1 MAGSF
6 VSLRKSGEFKRVF
19 DTKRSVANR
28 LLVMYIAEGEPGE
41 TRVGITVSK
50 KFGKAVA
57 RNRVKRRIREAF
69 RLCAERLASGYDI
82 VIVPRL
88 EAKEASFQGIC
99 SALEN
104 LLARAHLLFKN
115 HEEVPVADGVGEP
128 SGEEADEMP
137 PRDV

>member
-1 MAGSF
+1 MSGSF

-19 DTKRSVANR
+19 DRKRSIANR
-28 LLVMYIAEGEPGE
+28 LLVIYTAEGKPDE

-57 RNRVKRRIREAF
+57 RNRMKRRIREAF
-69 RLCAERLASGYDI
+69 RLYAGRLAGGYDI
-82 VIVPRL
+82 VIIPRL

-104 LLARAHLLFKN
+104 LLARAHLLF
-115 HEEVPVADGVGEP
+115 ETPAEAPTAGGARRAEGDEVTSV
-128 SGEEADEMP
+128 P
-137 PRDV
+137 PRDG